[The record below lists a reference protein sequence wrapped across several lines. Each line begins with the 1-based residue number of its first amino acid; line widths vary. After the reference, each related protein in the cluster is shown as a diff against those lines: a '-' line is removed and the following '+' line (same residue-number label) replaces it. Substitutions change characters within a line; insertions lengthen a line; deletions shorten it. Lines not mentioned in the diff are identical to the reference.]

1 MAASCFGNCPF
12 EPAMNLPLAPHR
24 RLLLRPLCF
33 CFVLFAGLVPAIAQ
47 ETARLT
53 GTVRNGVTG
62 ALLHGAAV
70 EVPQLGRSTRTDEN
84 GRFDLLG
91 LPAGEQAVTVS
102 YTGLDP
108 ETRTLR
114 LATGGA
120 PTRVEFRLQ
129 SEILKLE
136 TFQVTAEASGHAAAI
151 TRQRNAAN
159 AMSAAATDAFGSLAN
174 QNPGEVFM
182 RLPGVTA
189 SVGEDN
195 EVSAVAVRGIASS
208 LNAVTMDGGIL
219 APVSSGATRQVRFTT
234 NVTAQFEE
242 FEVVKGIT
250 PDMDASSIGGTLNM
264 KTKSPLN
271 GSRGHE
277 FNYRFGAR
285 WAPPFAPH
293 NPLRRDRPLHPDLS
307 LSYQGVFSVLGG
319 ERNLGV
325 GFNATYFES
334 VGDYIRTIR
343 DYQSTNA
350 SPAYM
355 WDYHASDYFFNRH
368 LETISGRVDFQWNEF
383 TRLSLRGTVNDY
395 TAFGGH
401 IYNESRAFTGQT
413 VATLDAAGNP
423 TGTGAIL
430 PNYTDTRTEA
440 RAIAASQFQ
449 MLANSIGQ
457 LQRQRTL
464 QFVAEHKRDR
474 LQLTLDTNL
483 AIGVLDQTSG
493 QDTNGKAGG
502 SLTST
507 ITGVGWVLDSSSSRE
522 FPRFTQTGGPSV
534 YDINNYRNS
543 ILAQTGAR
551 RAAHVY
557 AAKGDARYE
566 LPTSVPVHLKSGVS
580 YRRQDSLSRTWNT
593 TRFTY
598 AGPDG
603 VVGNA
608 DDTLAPFL
616 DTALRRSSEFGLG
629 NLPFVHVGTLAQNL
643 KDQRNRWVEDVYFRE
658 SQKYAGTNDVSE
670 DVSAIYLLGQARVGK
685 LTVLGGA
692 RVEHTEVSSKA
703 WVISRSLATIAD
715 PVLRAATEYS
725 RRNRD
730 GAYSNTMPSLHL
742 TYAIQ
747 PRLLA
752 RASYSTGI
760 ARPQFSNLIPTE
772 TVNDTARTVTTSN
785 PGLKPQTADN
795 WDLSLEY
802 YMKQVGLVSVG
813 VFQKDLEDFIFS
825 STNGVVGTGNDNGFN
840 GQYAGYTINTQLNGG
855 KARIRGLE
863 LNYQQQ
869 LAFGPAWVRGFGV
882 FGNFTRLNTAGDYG
896 TGTSQSVSSLAEF
909 VPTSW
914 NAGVRY
920 ARGPVR
926 TNLLVNHTGQ
936 YLFTYST
943 NAARLLYKQA
953 FRNTTLSVSYALRP
967 AVEFYCDAYNLLNQP
982 QRWFYGVPGHL
993 QEYSRK
999 GMILSFGV
1007 RGRF

>member
-1 MAASCFGNCPF
+1 MPNHLIVSPR
-12 EPAMNLPLAPHR
+12 H
-24 RLLLRPLCF
+24 LLIAFATF
-33 CFVLFAGLVPAIAQ
+33 CTIFARSA
-47 ETARLT
+47 TAEDSARVT
-53 GTVRNGVTG
+53 GTVRNAVTG
-62 ALLHGAAV
+62 SFLKGAAI
-70 EVPQLGRSTRTDEN
+70 EIASLTRTAATDEF
-84 GRFDLLG
+84 GRFDLG
-91 LPAGEQAVTVS
+91 NLPAGELNLVVT
-102 YTGLDP
+102 YTGLDS
-108 ETRTLR
+108 ESLTVRATAGGTARADFQLR
-114 LATGGA
+114 
-120 PTRVEFRLQ
+120 
-129 SEILKLE
+129 SEILRLE

-159 AMSAAATDAFGSLAN
+159 AISAAATDAFGSLAN

-189 SVGEDN
+189 TVTEDN

-208 LNAVTMDGGIL
+208 LNSVTMDGGIL
-219 APVSSGATRQVRFTT
+219 APVASNATRQVRFTT

-271 GSRGHE
+271 TTRGQE

-293 NPLRRDRPLHPDLS
+293 NPMRRERPIHPDLAVG
-307 LSYQGVFSVLGG
+307 YQGVFSILGG

-325 GFNATYFES
+325 SLNATYFES
-334 VGDYIRTIR
+334 VGDYVRTIR

-355 WDYHASDYFFNRH
+355 WSYQAADYFFNRH
-368 LETISGRVDFQWNEF
+368 LETISGRVDFQWNEY

-395 TAFGGH
+395 SAFGGH
-401 IYNESRAFTGQT
+401 QYNESRALTAQT
-413 VATLDAAGNP
+413 VATLDSAGAP

-457 LQRQRTL
+457 LQRQRTI
-464 QFVAEHKRDR
+464 QFVGEYKRDR
-474 LQLTLDTNL
+474 LQINTDFNL

-493 QDTNGKAGG
+493 QDTKNRAGG

-507 ITGVGWVLDSSSSRE
+507 IAGVGWVLDSSHSLE
-522 FPRFTQTGGPSV
+522 FPKFTQTGGPNV
-534 YDINNYRNS
+534 YDLNNYRTS
-543 ILAQTGAR
+543 VLTQTGGR

-557 AAKGDARYE
+557 AAKLDARYE
-566 LPTSVPVHLKSGVS
+566 LPTRASTYLKSGVT
-580 YRRQDSLSRTWNT
+580 YRRQDSISTTWNS
-593 TRFTY
+593 TRYTY

-608 DDTLAPFL
+608 DDTLTPFADPSL
-616 DTALRRSSEFGLG
+616 VRSSAFGLG
-629 NLPFVHVGTLAQNL
+629 NLPFVHIGSVGQSV
-643 KDQRNRWVEDVYFRE
+643 KDQPARWVEDVYFRE
-658 SQKYAGTNDVSE
+658 SQKFAGTNRVSE
-670 DVSAIYLLGQARVGK
+670 DIAAGYLLGHLRAGP

-692 RVEHTEVSSKA
+692 RIEHTALDAKA
-703 WVISRSLATIAD
+703 WVIARTLATITNPA
-715 PVLRAATEYS
+715 LRAATEYS
-725 RRNRD
+725 SRQRD
-730 GAYSNTMPSLHL
+730 SAYANTMPSLHL

-760 ARPQFSNLIPTE
+760 ARPNFNNLIPTE
-772 TVNDTARTVTTSN
+772 SANDTARTVTMSN
-785 PGLKPQTADN
+785 PGLVPQTADN
-795 WDLSLEY
+795 GDFSLEY
-802 YMKQVGLVSVG
+802 YMKQTGLISVG
-813 VFQKDLEDFIFS
+813 VFQKDLENFIFS
-825 STNGVVGTGNDNGFN
+825 STNGVIGTGNDNGFN
-840 GQYAGYTINTQLNGG
+840 GQYPGYTINTSLNGG
-855 KARIRGLE
+855 KARVRGLE
-863 LNYQQQ
+863 MNFQQQ
-869 LAFGPAWVRGFGV
+869 LAFGPKWVRAFGV

-896 TGTSQSVSSLAEF
+896 TGVRQAVSSLAEF

-914 NAGVRY
+914 NAGVRHSFG
-920 ARGPVR
+920 RFR
-926 TNLLVNHTGQ
+926 TNLLVNHTSE

-943 NAARLLYKQA
+943 NATRLLYKKA

-967 AVEFYCDAYNLLNQP
+967 SVEFYADAYNLLNQP
-982 QRWFYGVPGHL
+982 QRLYYGVPHHL
-993 QEYSRK
+993 QTYSEK
-999 GMILSFGV
+999 GMLLNFGV